1 MKKTIKSLLAIAIT
15 AFAFTA
21 CSDVPEP
28 YQIPGTGGGSGG
40 GGEISGATG
49 TGQLTDP
56 YNCVAAINTGGTT
69 DWVFIKGK
77 VCEVKEEYTTQY
89 GNGTFY
95 ISDDGSKTN
104 KFYVYRAYY
113 LGNKKFADGDTQIK
127 VGDDVIVCGIITN
140 YNGTIE
146 TTQNKGFIYDL
157 NGVNRGGDPTGG
169 GSGGGEQKGTGSETD
184 PFNVAAAVAKCKATG
199 ETATTESYYIKG
211 IANTDYTVDQ
221 YKNVTVD
228 IVDAEGAS
236 EKFTVYRVKDKD
248 GKGIKEGYKIAKGAT
263 LVVYGKIVNYK
274 GNTPET
280 VQNEAY
286 LVSVNGQAPEVE
298 GGSGGGDTPDPGEAK
313 GSGTL
318 ADPYNIAAIIKFTQ
332 ALEADKES
340 TEDVYFKG
348 KVSQVK
354 NQYVADDY
362 GNATF
367 YISEDGSKNNEFYC
381 FRTLYL
387 GNTKFAGGTK
397 NIKVGDEVIICGK
410 VVNYKGNTP
419 ETAGNKSYLYSLNG
433 KTEAEPDEGGGE
445 QGGGGASAADGTITI
460 ADFGLE
466 NAAELTT
473 LKTSDGIELV
483 FAQEDGSNAPKYYTA
498 GASAR
503 MYAKNSLTIKA
514 TKAMTKVVLTC
525 TDNNGKAANGNAEMY
540 GEAGGNKVTTTKDS
554 DTQVTFSG
562 FSNSTL
568 KIVNDYTDVKSGTQL
583 RIAAITITY
592 AE

>member
-1 MKKTIKSLLAIAIT
+1 MPST
-15 AFAFTA
+15 
-21 CSDVPEP
+21 
-28 YQIPGTGGGSGG
+28 
-40 GGEISGATG
+40 
-49 TGQLTDP
+49 
-56 YNCVAAINTGGTT
+56 
-69 DWVFIKGK
+69 
-77 VCEVKEEYTTQY
+77 
-89 GNGTFY
+89 
-95 ISDDGSKTN
+95 
-104 KFYVYRAYY
+104 
-113 LGNKKFADGDTQIK
+113 
-127 VGDDVIVCGIITN
+127 
-140 YNGTIE
+140 
-146 TTQNKGFIYDL
+146 
-157 NGVNRGGDPTGG
+157 
-169 GSGGGEQKGTGSETD
+169 
-184 PFNVAAAVAKCKATG
+184 
-199 ETATTESYYIKG
+199 
-211 IANTDYTVDQ
+211 
-221 YKNVTVD
+221 
-228 IVDAEGAS
+228 
-236 EKFTVYRVKDKD
+236 
-248 GKGIKEGYKIAKGAT
+248 YKIAKGA
-263 LVVYGKIVNYK
+263 VVIVYGPIYNYK

-280 VQNEAY
+280 AGKGAAY
-286 LVSVNGQAPEVE
+286 IVTVNGQPTEVE

-318 ADPYNIAAIIKFTQ
+318 ADPYNIAAIIKYTTE
-332 ALEADKES
+332 LGADVES
-340 TEDVYFKG
+340 TGEVYFKG
-348 KVSQVK
+348 KISQVK
-354 NQYVADDY
+354 NKYVADDY

-367 YISEDGSKNNEFYC
+367 YVSEDGTKNNEFYC

-397 NIKVGDEVIICGK
+397 NINVGDEVIICGK

-419 ETAGNKSYLYSLNG
+419 ETVSNKSYLYSLNG
-433 KTEAEPDEGGGE
+433 KTEAEADGGGGE

-483 FAQEDGSNAPKYYTA
+483 FAQEDGSNAPKYYTT

-583 RIAAITITY
+583 RIASIAITY

>member
-69 DWVFIKGK
+69 DWVYIKGK

-95 ISDDGSKTN
+95 ISDDGTKTN

-146 TTQNKGFIYDL
+146 TTQNKGFIYEL

-169 GSGGGEQKGTGSETD
+169 GGEGGEKKGTGTEAD
-184 PFNVAAAVAKCKATG
+184 PFNVAAAVAKCKEVG
-199 ETATTESYYIKG
+199 QTASTESYYIKG
-211 IANTDYTVDQ
+211 IANADYTVDQ

-228 IVDAEGAS
+228 IVDTEGAS

-298 GGSGGGDTPDPGEAK
+298 GGSGGDTPDPGEAK

-318 ADPYNIAAIIKFTQ
+318 ADPYNIAAIIKYTTE
-332 ALEADKES
+332 LGADVES
-340 TEDVYFKG
+340 TGEVYFKG
-348 KVSQVK
+348 KISQVK
-354 NQYVADDY
+354 NKYVADDY

-367 YISEDGSKNNEFYC
+367 YVSEDGTTNNEFYC

-397 NIKVGDEVIICGK
+397 NINVGDEVIICGK

-419 ETAGNKSYLYSLNG
+419 ETVGNKSYLYSLNG
-433 KTEAEPDEGGGE
+433 KTEAEADGGGGE

-483 FAQEDGSNAPKYYTA
+483 FAQEDGSNAPKYYTT

-562 FSNSTL
+562 FNNSTL

-583 RIAAITITY
+583 RIASIAITY